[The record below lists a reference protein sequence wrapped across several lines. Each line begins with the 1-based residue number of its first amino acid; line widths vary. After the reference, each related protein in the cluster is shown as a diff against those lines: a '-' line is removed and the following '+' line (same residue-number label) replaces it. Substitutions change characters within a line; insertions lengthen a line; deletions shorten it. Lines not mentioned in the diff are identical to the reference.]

1 MTGRELIIYIL
12 ENHLENEEIF
22 KNDEILGLMVIEEA
36 AAKTGVG
43 VESIN
48 AMIKLGW
55 LKTITVGDKTFVL
68 ATDIMKKEG
77 VNT

>member
-12 ENHLENEEIF
+12 ENHLEDEEIF

-55 LKTITVGDKTFVL
+55 LKTITVGDKSFVL
-68 ATDIMKKEG
+68 ATDIMKKKE
-77 VNT
+77 